1 MTIEEL
7 YRRHGHLVFRRAR
20 WLLGSDD
27 DARDVTQDVFLQM
40 HAQGFRFAGRSSIV
54 TYLYSVT
61 THACLNRLRTARTRA
76 RLLGEEAARWARTAN
91 PTTEARTLAREVL
104 AALSEDDAALAVYLY
119 CDELSHAEIGQLLG
133 CSGRHVWNLAQRLA
147 QRIKKI
153 EPERD
158 CA

>member
-1 MTIEEL
+1 MTIDEV
-7 YRRHGHLVFRRAR
+7 YRQHGHVVFRRAR
-20 WLLGSDD
+20 WLLDNDD
-27 DARDVTQDVFLQM
+27 DARDVTQDVFLTI
-40 HAQGFRFAGRSSIV
+40 HTAGDRFAGRSSIV

-76 RLLGEEAARWARTAN
+76 RLLGVAAERLARTAT

-104 AALSEDDAALAVYLY
+104 AALTEDEAALAVYLY
-119 CDELSHAEIGQLLG
+119 CDELSHAEIGALLG
-133 CSGRHVWNLAQRLA
+133 YTGRHVGNLAQRLA
-147 QRIKKI
+147 QRIKEI